1 MKRRASRCLLA
12 AVVAAFLAA
21 GPGAAFA
28 QQAPSGT
35 DILKKVDETMSAPR
49 DQDVEA
55 SLVLVDRDGN
65 RKERSLRMYQKGADT
80 RMVRFLAPADQK
92 GISVLSLPDG
102 SIFLYLPAFK
112 KVKRIASSVKN
123 SAFAGTDFT
132 YEDMEARRY
141 ADFYTAELA
150 KTEADH
156 WVVQLTPKP
165 GASSASAHLLMW
177 VRKDN
182 GVPTTIEYYDAKG
195 ALARRLTMGRI
206 EQIGRYWIT
215 REREMND
222 LAKNHRTIMT
232 IDKATY
238 DSGLSDEIF
247 TTRFLER

>member
-1 MKRRASRCLLA
+1 MLA
-12 AVVAAFLAA
+12 FVAAAFLAA
-21 GPGAAFA
+21 GAGSAFA

-35 DILKKVDETMSAPR
+35 EILKRVDETMGAPR
-49 DQDVEA
+49 DQDVQA
-55 SLVLVDRDGN
+55 SLVLVDKDGN
-65 RKERSLRMYQKGADT
+65 RRERSLRMYQKGADT
-80 RMVRFLAPADQK
+80 RMARFLAPADQK

-102 SIFLYLPAFK
+102 SVFLYLPAFK

-141 ADFYTAELA
+141 ADFYFAELA

-156 WVVQLTPKP
+156 WVVQLTPRP
-165 GASSASAHLLMW
+165 GAASGSARLLMW

-182 GVPTTIEYYDAKG
+182 WVPTAIEYYDTKG
-195 ALARRLTMGRI
+195 KLARRLTMGRI
-206 EQIGRYWIT
+206 EQVGRYWIT